1 LVAYRQVTCT
11 EEADDAYEEMLCI
24 LEVYR
29 SNGYGGAYG
38 ITSWL
43 AEGVAYDFFDD
54 FHVQALFERWESN
67 IPQLLEEELAWAR
80 EVYSQEIDR
89 IQASFQTNVSFD
101 PPDLPFRNALV
112 RHIESRDTDLE
123 QFVPDWKLDLEDPD
137 YLKRF
142 LSY

>member
-1 LVAYRQVTCT
+1 MVAYRQVTCV
-11 EEADDAYEEMLCI
+11 EEADDAFEEMLFV
-24 LEVYR
+24 LEAYR

-43 AEGVAYDFFDD
+43 AEGVVYDFFDD
-54 FHVQALFERWESN
+54 FYVQDFFDRWESN

-80 EVYSQEIDR
+80 EVYAIEIDR
-89 IQASFQTNVSFD
+89 FQALLQTNISLD

-123 QFVPDWKLDLEDPD
+123 QFVPDWKLDSEDPD

-142 LSY
+142 LSF